1 MKKSMLVVILVALG
15 IIVLVVAFI
24 VGLAKSRISNN
35 TVQKTE
41 TTDAMKEPE
50 TGLLGLSTQGGKTS
64 YKKGDEITV
73 LAYANSHSSKVTGYD
88 IVIHYDP
95 NLISFND
102 VKSMQNGVDLL
113 DTDLELDN
121 GMHEL
126 IVTGVQSLSQKESFV
141 FDGTQIAE
149 LTFTA
154 IGTGTFDMKPIYEKG
169 SNRESNLLDDSTNE
183 ILSGVEG
190 VTLELK

>member
-1 MKKSMLVVILVALG
+1 MKKSMLIASAIALG
-15 IIVLVVAFI
+15 VVVLVVIFVA
-24 VGLAKSRISNN
+24 GLAKSRISNN

-41 TTDAMKEPE
+41 TDTMKEPE
-50 TGLLGLSTQGGKTS
+50 TGLIGLSTQGGKTT
-64 YKKGDEITV
+64 YNKGDEITV

-95 NLISFND
+95 HLISYND

-126 IVTGVQSLSQKESFV
+126 IVTGVQSLSQKEPFM

>member
-1 MKKSMLVVILVALG
+1 MKKSMLIASAIALAVVVVVVIFVAR
-15 IIVLVVAFI
+15 F
-24 VGLAKSRISNN
+24 AKSRISNN
-35 TVQKTE
+35 TVQKAE
-41 TTDAMKEPE
+41 TNIVKEPE
-50 TGLLGLSTQGGKTS
+50 TGLIGLSTQGGKTT
-64 YKKGDEITV
+64 YKKGDEIAV

-95 NLISFND
+95 RLISYND

-126 IVTGVQSLSQKESFV
+126 IVTGVQSLSQKEPFV